1 MGVVIVMAGMAGY
14 VAMFHFLDKAK
25 RRVVVLE
32 DALKR
37 IQGAGTWGL
46 FAMDEH
52 VRDFK
57 TYALHAA
64 QLALDEHPKY
74 PQ

>member
-1 MGVVIVMAGMAGY
+1 MGVAIVMAAIAGY
-14 VAMFHFLDKAK
+14 LVMFHYLDKAK
-25 RRVVVLE
+25 RRVAVLE

-37 IQGAGTWGL
+37 IQGTGTWGL
-46 FAMDEH
+46 FAMDEN

-57 TYALHAA
+57 TYALHTA
-64 QLALDEHPKY
+64 QLVLDEHPKY